1 MKTINSVSIR
11 AIEKNKNMLVH
22 RSLFFVFLVSQVI
35 FGQEKDLNL
44 PDLGDRV
51 SGVISLEQERVLGQ
65 GFLEQVYAQAPLIN
79 DPIIQ
84 EYTELLIYR
93 LSETSQVKD
102 RKYTIVL
109 IDEKSLNAF
118 AAPGGVIGVNG
129 GLFLNA
135 ENEAQLASVLSHE
148 LAHLSQRHF
157 ARNVL
162 RGRDTNLASSLVMV
176 SAIALA
182 IISNNPTA
190 FVAGPAALQQQQ
202 LRYSRM
208 FEREA
213 DRYGFNNLIAAGYDP
228 ASMGQMFENMAKV
241 RKLAGDNPPEFLL
254 THPITSSRVS
264 DAFNAADQIEFT
276 GGKKNT
282 VNFEF
287 IKGRL
292 KAKYNNLSP
301 QASARYFEKLY
312 LDFPN
317 NENKYAYI
325 RALQA
330 NGQTDIALDE
340 INEIINKYPK
350 NLILNITKSEI
361 LLSGKKFS
369 DAQKNI
375 DQILSI
381 SPGNYPA
388 SIIKSKILSAKKEFI
403 KAEEILRDLLIS
415 NNRDP
420 GLWIQLSEVQRAGKN
435 IVGYHISRGEYYML
449 IGDFDNALNQLR
461 FALNLS
467 GNSFQTAETI
477 MTKIKLANERLGKRR
492 GF

>member
-1 MKTINSVSIR
+1 
-11 AIEKNKNMLVH
+11 MLIH
-22 RSLFFVFLVSQVI
+22 RFFFLLLFVI
-35 FGQEKDLNL
+35 QLIFAQEKDLNL
-44 PDLGDRV
+44 PNLGDRV
-51 SGVISLEQERVLGQ
+51 SGVISLEQERLLGQ
-65 GFLEQVYAQAPLIN
+65 SFLEQVYAQAPLIN

-84 EYTELLIYR
+84 EYTELLIYK

-102 RKYTIVL
+102 RQFTIVL

-135 ENEAQLASVLSHE
+135 GNEAQLASVLGHE

-162 RGRDTNLASSLVMV
+162 RGKDTNLASSLVMM

-190 FVAGPAALQQQQ
+190 FIAGPAALQQQQ
-202 LRYSRM
+202 LRYSRI

-228 ASMGQMFENMAKV
+228 AGMGQMFENMAKV
-241 RKLAGDNPPEFLL
+241 RKLSGDNPPEFLL
-254 THPITSSRVS
+254 THPVTSSRVS
-264 DAFNAADQIEFT
+264 DAFNAADQIDFT

-282 VNFEF
+282 INFEF

-292 KAKYNNLSP
+292 KVKYNSLSP
-301 QASARYFEKLY
+301 QAAVRYFEKVQI
-312 LDFPN
+312 DTST
-317 NENKYAYI
+317 NENKYAFI
-325 RALQA
+325 KALQS
-330 NGQTDIALDE
+330 NGQTEKALE
-340 INEIINKYPK
+340 ILNEMLKKYPK

-361 LLSGKKFS
+361 LLSG
-369 DAQKNI
+369 QKIIEARDNI
-375 DQILSI
+375 DQVLNI

-388 SIIKSKILSAKKEFI
+388 SIVKAKILSSKKEFI
-403 KAEEILRDLLIS
+403 QAEEILRDLLIAK
-415 NNRDP
+415 NRDP
-420 GLWIQLSEVQRAGKN
+420 NLWMELSEVQRAGKN
-435 IVGYHISRGEYYML
+435 IVGYHLSRGEYYTL
-449 IGDFDNALNQLR
+449 IGDFDNALNQFQ
-461 FALNLS
+461 FALSLS
-467 GNSFQTAETI
+467 GNSFQTSETI
-477 MTKIKLANERLGKRR
+477 MTKIKLARERLGGGR

>member
-1 MKTINSVSIR
+1 
-11 AIEKNKNMLVH
+11 MLIH
-22 RSLFFVFLVSQVI
+22 RFFFLLLIITPPI
-35 FGQEKDLNL
+35 FTQEKDLNL
-44 PDLGDRV
+44 PNLGDRV
-51 SGVISLEQERVLGQ
+51 SGVISLEQERLLGQ
-65 GFLEQVYAQAPLIN
+65 SFLEQVYAQAPLIN

-84 EYTELLIYR
+84 EYTELLIYK

-102 RKYTIVL
+102 RQFTIVL

-135 ENEAQLASVLSHE
+135 GNEAQLASVLGHE

-190 FVAGPAALQQQQ
+190 FIAGPAALQQQQ
-202 LRYSRM
+202 LRYSRI

-228 ASMGQMFENMAKV
+228 AGMGQMFENMAKV
-241 RKLAGDNPPEFLL
+241 RKLSGDNPPEFLL
-254 THPITSSRVS
+254 THPVTSSRVS
-264 DAFNAADQIEFT
+264 DAFNAADQIDFT

-282 VNFEF
+282 INFEF
-287 IKGRL
+287 VKGRL
-292 KAKYNNLSP
+292 KVKYNSLSP
-301 QASARYFEKLY
+301 QAAVRYFEKAQT
-312 LDFPN
+312 DDPT
-317 NENKYAYI
+317 NENKYAFI
-325 RALQA
+325 KALQS
-330 NGQTDIALDE
+330 NGQTEKALE
-340 INEIINKYPK
+340 ILNEMLKKYPK

-361 LLSGKKFS
+361 LLSG
-369 DAQKNI
+369 QKIIEARDNI
-375 DQILSI
+375 EQVLNI

-388 SIIKSKILSAKKEFI
+388 SIVKAKILSSKQEFI
-403 KAEEILRDLLIS
+403 KAEEVLRDLLITK
-415 NNRDP
+415 NRDP
-420 GLWIQLSEVQRAGKN
+420 NLWMELSEVQRAGKN
-435 IVGYHISRGEYYML
+435 IVGYHLSRGEYYTL
-449 IGDFDNALNQLR
+449 IGDFDNALNQFQ
-461 FALNLS
+461 FALSLS
-467 GNSFQTAETI
+467 GNSFQTSETI
-477 MTKIKLANERLGKRR
+477 MTKIKLARERLGRGR

>member
-1 MKTINSVSIR
+1 
-11 AIEKNKNMLVH
+11 MLIH
-22 RSLFFVFLVSQVI
+22 RFFFLLLFVI
-35 FGQEKDLNL
+35 QLIFAQEKDLNL
-44 PDLGDRV
+44 PNLGDRV
-51 SGVISLEQERVLGQ
+51 SGVISLEQERLLGQ
-65 GFLEQVYAQAPLIN
+65 SFLEQVYAQAPLIN

-84 EYTELLIYR
+84 EYTELLIYK

-102 RKYTIVL
+102 RQFTIVL

-135 ENEAQLASVLSHE
+135 GNEAQLASVLGHE

-162 RGRDTNLASSLVMV
+162 RGKDTNLASSLVMV

-190 FVAGPAALQQQQ
+190 FIAGPAALQQQQ
-202 LRYSRM
+202 LRYSRI

-228 ASMGQMFENMAKV
+228 AGMGQMFENMAKV
-241 RKLAGDNPPEFLL
+241 RKLSGDNPPEFLL
-254 THPITSSRVS
+254 THPVTSSRVS
-264 DAFNAADQIEFT
+264 DAFNAADQIDFT

-282 VNFEF
+282 INFEF

-292 KAKYNNLSP
+292 KVKYNSLSP
-301 QASARYFEKLY
+301 QAAVRYFEKVY
-312 LDFPN
+312 IDTST
-317 NENKYAYI
+317 NENKYAFI
-325 RALQA
+325 KALQS
-330 NGQTDIALDE
+330 NGQTEKALE
-340 INEIINKYPK
+340 KLNEMLKKYPK

-361 LLSGKKFS
+361 LLSGQKIIE
-369 DAQKNI
+369 AQDNI
-375 DQILSI
+375 EQVLNI

-388 SIIKSKILSAKKEFI
+388 SIVKAKILSSKKEFI
-403 KAEEILRDLLIS
+403 QAEEILRDLLITK
-415 NNRDP
+415 NRDP
-420 GLWIQLSEVQRAGKN
+420 NLWMELSEVQRAGKN
-435 IVGYHISRGEYYML
+435 IVGYHLSRGEYYTL
-449 IGDFDNALNQLR
+449 IGDFDNALNQFQ
-461 FALNLS
+461 FALSLS
-467 GNSFQTAETI
+467 GNSFQTSETI
-477 MTKIKLANERLGKRR
+477 MTKIKLARERLGRGR

>member
-1 MKTINSVSIR
+1 
-11 AIEKNKNMLVH
+11 MLIV
-22 RSLFFVFLVSQVI
+22 RTLILLLLVSPTI
-35 FGQEKDLNL
+35 FSQEKDLNL
-44 PDLGDRV
+44 PNLGDRV
-51 SGVISLEQERVLGQ
+51 SGVVSLEQERMIGQ

-79 DPIIQ
+79 DSIIQ

-102 RKYTIVL
+102 RDFTIVL

-135 ENEAQLASVLSHE
+135 DNEAQLASVLGHE

-182 IISNNPTA
+182 IISNNPSA
-190 FVAGPAALQQQQ
+190 FIAGPAALAQQQ
-202 LRYSRM
+202 LRYSRI

-228 ASMGQMFENMAKV
+228 AGMGEMFENMAKI

-254 THPITSSRVS
+254 THPITSTRVS
-264 DAFNAADQIEFT
+264 DAFNAADQIEFS

-282 VNFEF
+282 INFEF
-287 IKGRL
+287 VKGRL
-292 KAKYNNLSP
+292 KERYADYSP
-301 QASARYFEKLY
+301 QTKVRFFENLY
-312 LDFPN
+312 ADNPT
-317 NENKYAYI
+317 NENKYSFI
-325 RALQA
+325 SALQS
-330 NGQTDIALDE
+330 NGQTEEALKL
-340 INEIINKYPK
+340 INEILNKFPK

-361 LLSGKKFS
+361 LLSGQRLD
-369 DAQKNI
+369 DAKQTI
-375 DQILSI
+375 DEVLKI
-381 SPGNYPA
+381 SPDNYPA
-388 SIIKSKILSAKKEFI
+388 SILKSKILSAKKETI

-415 NNRDP
+415 KNRNP
-420 GLWIQLSEVQRAGKN
+420 SLWMQLSEVQRAGKN
-435 IVGYHISRGEYYML
+435 IVGYHLSRGEYFTL
-449 IGDFDNALNQLR
+449 IGDFDNALNQFQ
-461 FALNLS
+461 FALGLS
-467 GNSFQTAETI
+467 GNSFQTSETI
-477 MTKIKLANERLGKRR
+477 MTKIKFVQSRLAKRR
-492 GF
+492 GI

>member
-1 MKTINSVSIR
+1 
-11 AIEKNKNMLVH
+11 MLIQ
-22 RSLFFVFLVSQVI
+22 RSFFLFLFISLLVFS
-35 FGQEKDLNL
+35 QEKDLNL
-44 PDLGDRV
+44 PNLGDRV
-51 SGVISLEQERVLGQ
+51 SGVISLEQERILGQ

-84 EYTELLIYR
+84 EYTELLIYK

-102 RKYTIVL
+102 RQFTIVL

-135 ENEAQLASVLSHE
+135 GNEAQLASVLGHE

-190 FVAGPAALQQQQ
+190 FITGPAALQQQQ
-202 LRYSRM
+202 LRYSRI

-228 ASMGQMFENMAKV
+228 AGMGQMFENMAKV

-282 VNFEF
+282 INFEF

-292 KAKYNNLSP
+292 KARYNSLSP
-301 QASARYFEKLY
+301 QAAVRYFKKLY
-312 LDFPN
+312 EDTPS

-325 RALQA
+325 SALQS
-330 NGQTDIALDE
+330 NGQTDQALNVM
-340 INEIINKYPK
+340 NEILKKFPK
-350 NLILNITKSEI
+350 NLILNTTKSEI
-361 LLSGKKFS
+361 LLSGQRLS
-369 DAQKNI
+369 NAQKNI
-375 DQILSI
+375 EQVLNI

-388 SIIKSKILSAKKEFI
+388 SIMKAKILSSKKEFI

-415 NNRDP
+415 KNRDP
-420 GLWIQLSEVQRAGKN
+420 GLWMQLSEVQRAGKN
-435 IVGYHISRGEYYML
+435 IVGYHLSRGEYYTL
-449 IGDFDNALNQLR
+449 IGDFDNALNQFQ
-461 FALNLS
+461 FALSLS
-467 GNSFQTAETI
+467 GNSFQTSETI
-477 MTKIKLANERLGKRR
+477 MTKIKFAKERLGRRR

>member
-1 MKTINSVSIR
+1 
-11 AIEKNKNMLVH
+11 MLIQ
-22 RSLFFVFLVSQVI
+22 RSFFLFLFISLLVFS
-35 FGQEKDLNL
+35 QEKDLNL
-44 PDLGDRV
+44 PSLGDRV
-51 SGVISLEQERVLGQ
+51 SGVISLEQERMLGQ
-65 GFLEQVYAQAPLIN
+65 GFLEQVYAQAPLID

-84 EYTELLIYR
+84 EYTELLIYK

-102 RKYTIVL
+102 RQFTIVL

-135 ENEAQLASVLSHE
+135 GNEAQLASVLGHE

-190 FVAGPAALQQQQ
+190 FITGPAALQQQQ
-202 LRYSRM
+202 LRYSRI

-228 ASMGQMFENMAKV
+228 AGMGQMFENMAKV

-282 VNFEF
+282 INFEF

-292 KAKYNNLSP
+292 KARYNSLSP
-301 QASARYFEKLY
+301 QAAVRYFKKLY
-312 LDFPN
+312 EDTPS

-325 RALQA
+325 SALQS
-330 NGQTDIALDE
+330 NGQTDQALNAM
-340 INEIINKYPK
+340 NEILKKFPK
-350 NLILNITKSEI
+350 NLILNTTKSEI
-361 LLSGKKFS
+361 LLSGQRLS
-369 DAQKNI
+369 NAQKNI
-375 DQILSI
+375 EQVLNI

-388 SIIKSKILSAKKEFI
+388 SIMKAKILSSKKEFI

-415 NNRDP
+415 KNRDP
-420 GLWIQLSEVQRAGKN
+420 GLWMQLSEVQRAGKN
-435 IVGYHISRGEYYML
+435 IVGYHLSRGEYYTL
-449 IGDFDNALNQLR
+449 IGDFDNALNQFQ
-461 FALNLS
+461 FALSLS
-467 GNSFQTAETI
+467 GNSFQTSETI
-477 MTKIKLANERLGKRR
+477 MTKIKFAKERLGRRR

>member
-1 MKTINSVSIR
+1 
-11 AIEKNKNMLVH
+11 MLIH
-22 RSLFFVFLVSQVI
+22 RFFFLLLFIIQLI
-35 FGQEKDLNL
+35 FAQEKDLNL
-44 PDLGDRV
+44 PNLGDRV
-51 SGVISLEQERVLGQ
+51 SGVISLEQERLLGQ
-65 GFLEQVYAQAPLIN
+65 SFLEQVYAQAPLIN

-84 EYTELLIYR
+84 EYTELLIYK

-102 RKYTIVL
+102 RQFTIVL

-135 ENEAQLASVLSHE
+135 GNEAQLASVLGHE

-162 RGRDTNLASSLVMV
+162 RGKDTNLASSLVMV

-190 FVAGPAALQQQQ
+190 FIAGPAALQQQQ
-202 LRYSRM
+202 LRYSRI

-228 ASMGQMFENMAKV
+228 AGMGQMFENMAKV
-241 RKLAGDNPPEFLL
+241 RKLSGDNPPEFLL
-254 THPITSSRVS
+254 THPVTSSRVS
-264 DAFNAADQIEFT
+264 DAFNAADQIDFT

-282 VNFEF
+282 INFEF

-292 KAKYNNLSP
+292 KEKYNSLSP
-301 QASARYFEKLY
+301 QAAVRYFAKAQI
-312 LDFPN
+312 DDPT
-317 NENKYAYI
+317 NENKYAFI
-325 RALQA
+325 KALQS
-330 NGQTDIALDE
+330 NGQTEKALE
-340 INEIINKYPK
+340 ILNEMLKKYPK

-361 LLSGKKFS
+361 LLSG
-369 DAQKNI
+369 QKIIEAWDNI
-375 DQILSI
+375 EQVLNI

-388 SIIKSKILSAKKEFI
+388 SIVKAKILSSKKEFI
-403 KAEEILRDLLIS
+403 KAEEVLRDLLITK
-415 NNRDP
+415 NRDP
-420 GLWIQLSEVQRAGKN
+420 NLWMELSEVQRAGKN
-435 IVGYHISRGEYYML
+435 IVGYHLSRGEYYTL
-449 IGDFDNALNQLR
+449 IGDFDNALNQFQ
-461 FALNLS
+461 FALSLS
-467 GNSFQTAETI
+467 GNSFQTSETI
-477 MTKIKLANERLGKRR
+477 MTKIKLARERLGRGR

>member
-1 MKTINSVSIR
+1 
-11 AIEKNKNMLVH
+11 MLIQ
-22 RSLFFVFLVSQVI
+22 RSFFLFLFISLLVFS
-35 FGQEKDLNL
+35 QEKDLNL
-44 PDLGDRV
+44 PNLGDRV
-51 SGVISLEQERVLGQ
+51 SGVISLEQERILGQ

-84 EYTELLIYR
+84 EYTELLIYK

-102 RKYTIVL
+102 RQFTIVL

-135 ENEAQLASVLSHE
+135 GNEAQLASVLGHE

-190 FVAGPAALQQQQ
+190 FITGPAALQQQQ
-202 LRYSRM
+202 LRYSRI

-228 ASMGQMFENMAKV
+228 AGMGQMFENMAKV

-282 VNFEF
+282 INFEF

-292 KAKYNNLSP
+292 KARYNSLSP
-301 QASARYFEKLY
+301 QAAVRYFKKLY
-312 LDFPN
+312 EDTPS

-325 RALQA
+325 SALQS
-330 NGQTDIALDE
+330 NGQTDQALNVM
-340 INEIINKYPK
+340 NEILKKFPK
-350 NLILNITKSEI
+350 NLILNTTKSEI
-361 LLSGKKFS
+361 LLSGQRLS
-369 DAQKNI
+369 NAQKNI
-375 DQILSI
+375 EQVLNI

-388 SIIKSKILSAKKEFI
+388 SIMKAKILSSKKEFI

-415 NNRDP
+415 KNRDP
-420 GLWIQLSEVQRAGKN
+420 GLWMQLSEVQRAGKN
-435 IVGYHISRGEYYML
+435 IVGYHLSRGEYYTL
-449 IGDFDNALNQLR
+449 IGDFDNALNQFQ
-461 FALNLS
+461 FALSLS
-467 GNSFQTAETI
+467 GNSFQTSETI
-477 MTKIKLANERLGKRR
+477 MTKIKFAKERLGRRR
-492 GF
+492 GL

>member
-1 MKTINSVSIR
+1 
-11 AIEKNKNMLVH
+11 MLIQ
-22 RSLFFVFLVSQVI
+22 RSFFLFLFISLLVFS
-35 FGQEKDLNL
+35 QEKDLNL
-44 PDLGDRV
+44 PNLGDRV
-51 SGVISLEQERVLGQ
+51 SGVISLEQERMLGQ

-84 EYTELLIYR
+84 EYTELLIYK
-93 LSETSQVKD
+93 LSETSQVMD
-102 RKYTIVL
+102 RQFTIVL

-135 ENEAQLASVLSHE
+135 GNEAQLASVLGHE

-190 FVAGPAALQQQQ
+190 FITGPAALQQQQ
-202 LRYSRM
+202 LRYSRI

-228 ASMGQMFENMAKV
+228 AGMGQMFENMAKV

-282 VNFEF
+282 INFEF

-292 KAKYNNLSP
+292 KARYNSLSP
-301 QASARYFEKLY
+301 QAAVRYFKKLY
-312 LDFPN
+312 EDTPS

-325 RALQA
+325 SALQS
-330 NGQTDIALDE
+330 NGQTDQALNVM
-340 INEIINKYPK
+340 NEILKKFPK
-350 NLILNITKSEI
+350 NLILNTTKSEI
-361 LLSGKKFS
+361 LLSGQRLS
-369 DAQKNI
+369 SAQKNI
-375 DQILSI
+375 EQVLNI

-388 SIIKSKILSAKKEFI
+388 SIMKAKILSSKKEFI

-415 NNRDP
+415 KNRDP
-420 GLWIQLSEVQRAGKN
+420 GLWMQLSEVQRAGKN
-435 IVGYHISRGEYYML
+435 IVGYHLSRGEYYTL
-449 IGDFDNALNQLR
+449 IGDFDNALNQFQ
-461 FALNLS
+461 FALSLS
-467 GNSFQTAETI
+467 GNSFQTSETI
-477 MTKIKLANERLGKRR
+477 MTKIKFAKERLGRRR

>member
-1 MKTINSVSIR
+1 LLI
-11 AIEKNKNMLVH
+11 
-22 RSLFFVFLVSQVI
+22 SQFI
-35 FGQEKDLNL
+35 FSQEKDLNL
-44 PDLGDRV
+44 PNLGDRV
-51 SGVISLEQERVLGQ
+51 SGVISLEQERILGQ
-65 GFLEQVYAQAPLIN
+65 GFLEQVYAQAPLID

-84 EYTELLIYR
+84 EYTELLIYK

-102 RKYTIVL
+102 RQFTIVL

-135 ENEAQLASVLSHE
+135 GNEAQLASVLGHE

-182 IISNNPTA
+182 IIANNPTA
-190 FVAGPAALQQQQ
+190 FITGPAALQQQQ
-202 LRYSRM
+202 LRYSRI

-228 ASMGQMFENMAKV
+228 AGMGQMFENMAKV

-282 VNFEF
+282 INFEF

-292 KAKYNNLSP
+292 KARYNSLSP
-301 QASARYFEKLY
+301 QAAVRYFEKLY
-312 LDFPN
+312 KDIPT

-325 RALQA
+325 TALQS
-330 NGQTDIALDE
+330 NGQTDKALE
-340 INEIINKYPK
+340 VMNEVLVKFSK

-361 LLSGKKFS
+361 LLSGQRLS
-369 DAQKNI
+369 EAQKNI
-375 DQILSI
+375 EQVLNI

-388 SIIKSKILSAKKEFI
+388 SIIKAKILTSKKEFI

-415 NNRDP
+415 KNRNP
-420 GLWIQLSEVQRAGKN
+420 SLWKQLSEVQRAGKN
-435 IVGYHISRGEYYML
+435 IVGYHLSRGEYYTL
-449 IGDFDNALNQLR
+449 IGDFDNALNQFQ
-461 FALNLS
+461 FALSLS
-467 GNSFQTAETI
+467 GNSFQTSETI
-477 MTKIKLANERLGKRR
+477 MTKIKFAKERLGKRR
-492 GF
+492 NF

>member
-1 MKTINSVSIR
+1 
-11 AIEKNKNMLVH
+11 MLIH
-22 RSLFFVFLVSQVI
+22 RFFFLLLFVI
-35 FGQEKDLNL
+35 QLIFAQEKDLNL
-44 PDLGDRV
+44 PNLGDRV
-51 SGVISLEQERVLGQ
+51 SGVISLEQERLLGQ
-65 GFLEQVYAQAPLIN
+65 SFLEQVYAQAPLIN

-84 EYTELLIYR
+84 EYTELLIYK

-102 RKYTIVL
+102 RQFTIVL

-135 ENEAQLASVLSHE
+135 GNEAQLASVLGHE

-162 RGRDTNLASSLVMV
+162 RGKDTNLASSLVMV

-190 FVAGPAALQQQQ
+190 FIAGPAALQQQQ
-202 LRYSRM
+202 LRYSRI

-228 ASMGQMFENMAKV
+228 AGMGQMFENMAKV
-241 RKLAGDNPPEFLL
+241 RKLSGDNPPEFLL
-254 THPITSSRVS
+254 THPVTSSRVS
-264 DAFNAADQIEFT
+264 DAFNAADQIDFT

-282 VNFEF
+282 INFEF

-292 KAKYNNLSP
+292 KVKYNSLSP
-301 QASARYFEKLY
+301 QAAVRYFEKVY
-312 LDFPN
+312 IDTST
-317 NENKYAYI
+317 NENKYAFI
-325 RALQA
+325 KALQS
-330 NGQTDIALDE
+330 NGQTEKALE
-340 INEIINKYPK
+340 KLNEMLKKYPK

-361 LLSGKKFS
+361 LLSG
-369 DAQKNI
+369 QKIIEARDNI
-375 DQILSI
+375 EQVLNI

-388 SIIKSKILSAKKEFI
+388 SIVKAKILSSKKEFI
-403 KAEEILRDLLIS
+403 QAEEILRDLLITK
-415 NNRDP
+415 NRDP
-420 GLWIQLSEVQRAGKN
+420 NLWMELSEVQRAGKN
-435 IVGYHISRGEYYML
+435 IVGYHLSRGEYYTL
-449 IGDFDNALNQLR
+449 IGDFDNALNQFQ
-461 FALNLS
+461 FALSLS
-467 GNSFQTAETI
+467 GNSFQTSETI
-477 MTKIKLANERLGKRR
+477 MTKIKLARERLGRGR

>member
-1 MKTINSVSIR
+1 MLLIRSI
-11 AIEKNKNMLVH
+11 
-22 RSLFFVFLVSQVI
+22 FLLIFISQYLYS
-35 FGQEKDLNL
+35 QEKDLNL
-44 PDLGDRV
+44 PNLGDRI
-51 SGVISLEQERVLGQ
+51 SGVVSLEQERMIGQ

-102 RKYTIVL
+102 RDFTIVL

-135 ENEAQLASVLSHE
+135 DNEAQLASVLSHE

-182 IISNNPTA
+182 IISNNPSA
-190 FVAGPAALQQQQ
+190 FIAGPAALAQQQ
-202 LRYSRM
+202 LRYSRI

-228 ASMGQMFENMAKV
+228 AGMGEMFENMAKI

-264 DAFNAADQIEFT
+264 DAFNAADQIEFS

-282 VNFEF
+282 INFEF
-287 IKGRL
+287 VKGRL
-292 KAKYNNLSP
+292 KERYEDSSP
-301 QASARYFEKLY
+301 QTKVRFFENLHA
-312 LDFPN
+312 DNPT
-317 NENKYAYI
+317 NENKYSLI
-325 RALQA
+325 CALQS
-330 NGQTDIALDE
+330 NGQTDDALKL
-340 INEIINKYPK
+340 INEILDKFPK

-361 LLSGKKFS
+361 LLSGERLD
-369 DAQKNI
+369 DAKQTI
-375 DQILSI
+375 DEVLKI
-381 SPGNYPA
+381 SPDNYPA
-388 SIIKSKILSAKKEFI
+388 SILKSKILSAKKETI

-415 NNRDP
+415 KNRNP
-420 GLWIQLSEVQRAGKN
+420 SLWMQLSEVQRAGKN
-435 IVGYHISRGEYYML
+435 IVGYHLSRGEYFTL
-449 IGDFDNALNQLR
+449 IGDFDNALNQFQ
-461 FALNLS
+461 FALSLS
-467 GNSFQTAETI
+467 GNSFQTSETI
-477 MTKIKLANERLGKRR
+477 MTKIKFAQSRLAKKR
-492 GF
+492 GI

>member
-1 MKTINSVSIR
+1 
-11 AIEKNKNMLVH
+11 MLIV
-22 RSLFFVFLVSQVI
+22 RTLILLLLVSPTI
-35 FGQEKDLNL
+35 FSQEKDLNL
-44 PDLGDRV
+44 PNLGDRV
-51 SGVISLEQERVLGQ
+51 SGVVSLEQERMIGQ

-93 LSETSQVKD
+93 LSETSQVRD
-102 RKYTIVL
+102 RDFTIVL

-135 ENEAQLASVLSHE
+135 DNEAQLASVLGHE

-182 IISNNPTA
+182 IISNNPSA
-190 FVAGPAALQQQQ
+190 FIAGPAALAQQQ
-202 LRYSRM
+202 LRYSRI

-228 ASMGQMFENMAKV
+228 AGMGEMFENMAKI

-264 DAFNAADQIEFT
+264 DAFNAADQIEFS

-282 VNFEF
+282 INFEF
-287 IKGRL
+287 VKGRL
-292 KAKYNNLSP
+292 KERYADYSP
-301 QASARYFEKLY
+301 QTKVRFFENLY
-312 LDFPN
+312 ADNPT
-317 NENKYAYI
+317 NENKYSFI
-325 RALQA
+325 SALQS
-330 NGQTDIALDE
+330 NGQTEEALKLISE
-340 INEIINKYPK
+340 ILNKFPK

-361 LLSGKKFS
+361 LLSGQRLD
-369 DAQKNI
+369 DAKQTI
-375 DQILSI
+375 DEVLKI
-381 SPGNYPA
+381 SPDNYPA
-388 SIIKSKILSAKKEFI
+388 SILKSKILSAKKETI

-415 NNRDP
+415 KNRNP
-420 GLWIQLSEVQRAGKN
+420 SLWMQLSEVQRAGKN
-435 IVGYHISRGEYYML
+435 IVGYHLSRGEYFTL
-449 IGDFDNALNQLR
+449 IGDFDNALNQFQ
-461 FALNLS
+461 FALSLS
-467 GNSFQTAETI
+467 GNSFQTSETI
-477 MTKIKLANERLGKRR
+477 MTKIKFVQSRLAKRR
-492 GF
+492 GI

>member
-1 MKTINSVSIR
+1 
-11 AIEKNKNMLVH
+11 MLIL
-22 RSLFFVFLVSQVI
+22 RSLFLILSFSQFI
-35 FGQEKDLNL
+35 FAQEKDLNL
-44 PDLGDRV
+44 PNLGDRV
-51 SGVISLEQERVLGQ
+51 SGIVSLEQERIIGQ
-65 GFLEQVYAQAPLIN
+65 GFLEQVYAQAPLLN
-79 DPIIQ
+79 DPIIE
-84 EYTELLIYR
+84 EYTELLLYR

-102 RKYTIVL
+102 REYTIVL

-135 ENEAQLASVLSHE
+135 GNEAQLASVLSHE

-190 FVAGPAALQQQQ
+190 FIAGPAALQQQQ
-202 LRYSRM
+202 LRYSRI

-228 ASMGQMFENMAKV
+228 AGMGQMFENMAKV

-282 VNFEF
+282 INFEF
-287 IKGRL
+287 VKGRL
-292 KAKYNNLSP
+292 KARYNMSSP
-301 QASARYFEKLY
+301 QAAARYFEKMY
-312 LDFPN
+312 EDMPT

-325 RALQA
+325 TALQG
-330 NGQTDIALDE
+330 NRQIDKALDE
-340 INEIINKYPK
+340 INEVLKKFPK

-361 LLSGKKFS
+361 LLSGQRLHE
-369 DAQKNI
+369 AQKNI
-375 DQILSI
+375 DQVLHIA
-381 SPGNYPA
+381 PGNYPA
-388 SIIKSKILSAKKEFI
+388 SIIKSKILSSKKEFI

-415 NNRDP
+415 RNRDP

-435 IVGYHISRGEYYML
+435 IVGYHLSRGEYYTL
-449 IGDFDNALNQLR
+449 IGDFDNALNQFQ
-461 FALNLS
+461 FALGLS
-467 GNSFQTAETI
+467 GNSFQTSETI
-477 MTKIKLANERLGKRR
+477 MTKIKFAQERLAKRR

>member
-1 MKTINSVSIR
+1 MIIRSIF
-11 AIEKNKNMLVH
+11 L
-22 RSLFFVFLVSQVI
+22 LFLISQDLYS
-35 FGQEKDLNL
+35 QEKDLNL
-44 PDLGDRV
+44 PNLGDRV
-51 SGVISLEQERVLGQ
+51 SGVISLEQERMIGQ

-102 RKYTIVL
+102 RDFTIIL

-135 ENEAQLASVLSHE
+135 DNEAQLASVLGHE

-182 IISNNPTA
+182 IISNNPSA
-190 FVAGPAALQQQQ
+190 FIAGPAALAQQQ
-202 LRYSRM
+202 LRYSRI

-213 DRYGFNNLIAAGYDP
+213 DRYGFNNLISAGYDP
-228 ASMGQMFENMAKV
+228 AGMGEMFENMAKI

-254 THPITSSRVS
+254 THPVTSTRVS
-264 DAFNAADQIEFT
+264 DAFNAADQIEFS

-282 VNFEF
+282 IDFEF

-292 KAKYNNLSP
+292 KERYEDSSP
-301 QASARYFEKLY
+301 QTKVRFFKKLY
-312 LDFPN
+312 ADKPT
-317 NENKYAYI
+317 NENKYSFVS
-325 RALQA
+325 ALQS
-330 NGQTDIALDE
+330 NGQTDEALKL
-340 INEIINKYPK
+340 INEILDKFPK

-361 LLSGKKFS
+361 LLSGQRLD
-369 DAQKNI
+369 DAKQII
-375 DQILSI
+375 DEVLKI
-381 SPGNYPA
+381 SPDNYPA
-388 SIIKSKILSAKKEFI
+388 SILKSRILSAKKETI

-415 NNRDP
+415 KNRNP
-420 GLWIQLSEVQRAGKN
+420 SLWMQLSEVQRAGKN
-435 IVGYHISRGEYYML
+435 IVGYHLSRGEYFTL
-449 IGDFDNALNQLR
+449 IGDFDSALNQFQ
-461 FALNLS
+461 FALSLS
-467 GNSFQTAETI
+467 GNSFQTSETI
-477 MTKIKLANERLGKRR
+477 MTKIKFVQSRLAKKR
-492 GF
+492 GI

>member
-1 MKTINSVSIR
+1 
-11 AIEKNKNMLVH
+11 MLIH
-22 RSLFFVFLVSQVI
+22 RFFFLLLFIAQLI
-35 FGQEKDLNL
+35 FAQEKDLNL
-44 PDLGDRV
+44 PNLGDRV
-51 SGVISLEQERVLGQ
+51 SGVISLEQERLLGQ
-65 GFLEQVYAQAPLIN
+65 SFLEQVYAQAPLIN

-84 EYTELLIYR
+84 EYTELLIYK

-102 RKYTIVL
+102 RQFTIVL

-135 ENEAQLASVLSHE
+135 GNEAQLASVLGHE

-190 FVAGPAALQQQQ
+190 FIAGPAALQQQQ
-202 LRYSRM
+202 LRYSRI

-228 ASMGQMFENMAKV
+228 AGMGQMFENMAKV
-241 RKLAGDNPPEFLL
+241 RKLSGDNPPEFLL
-254 THPITSSRVS
+254 THPVTSSRVS
-264 DAFNAADQIEFT
+264 DAFNAADQIDFT

-282 VNFEF
+282 INFEF
-287 IKGRL
+287 VKGRL
-292 KAKYNNLSP
+292 KVKYNSLSP
-301 QASARYFEKLY
+301 QTAVRYFEKAQI
-312 LDFPN
+312 DDPT
-317 NENKYAYI
+317 NENKYAFI
-325 RALQA
+325 KALQS
-330 NGQTDIALDE
+330 NGQTEKALE
-340 INEIINKYPK
+340 ILNEILKKYPK

-361 LLSGKKFS
+361 LLSGKKIIEAR
-369 DAQKNI
+369 DNI
-375 DQILSI
+375 EQVLNI

-388 SIIKSKILSAKKEFI
+388 SIVKAKILSSKKEFI
-403 KAEEILRDLLIS
+403 KAEEVLRDLLITK
-415 NNRDP
+415 NRDP
-420 GLWIQLSEVQRAGKN
+420 NLWMELSEVQRVGKN
-435 IVGYHISRGEYYML
+435 IVGYHLSRGEYYTL
-449 IGDFDNALNQLR
+449 IGDFDNALNQFQ
-461 FALNLS
+461 FALSLS
-467 GNSFQTAETI
+467 GNSFQTSETI
-477 MTKIKLANERLGKRR
+477 MTKIKLARERLGRGR

>member
-1 MKTINSVSIR
+1 
-11 AIEKNKNMLVH
+11 MLIL
-22 RSLFFVFLVSQVI
+22 RSLFLILSFSQFI
-35 FGQEKDLNL
+35 FAQEKDLNL
-44 PDLGDRV
+44 PNLGDRV
-51 SGVISLEQERVLGQ
+51 SGIVSLEQERIIGQ
-65 GFLEQVYAQAPLIN
+65 GFLEQVYAQAPLLN
-79 DPIIQ
+79 DPIIE
-84 EYTELLIYR
+84 EYTELLLYR

-102 RKYTIVL
+102 REYTIVL

-135 ENEAQLASVLSHE
+135 GNEAQLASVLSHE

-190 FVAGPAALQQQQ
+190 FIAGPAALQQQQ
-202 LRYSRM
+202 LRYSRI

-228 ASMGQMFENMAKV
+228 AGMGQMFENMAKV

-282 VNFEF
+282 INFEF
-287 IKGRL
+287 VKGRL
-292 KAKYNNLSP
+292 KARYNMSSP
-301 QASARYFEKLY
+301 QAAARYFEKMYEDL
-312 LDFPN
+312 PT

-325 RALQA
+325 TALQG
-330 NGQTDIALDE
+330 NRQIDKALDE
-340 INEIINKYPK
+340 INEVLKKFPK

-361 LLSGKKFS
+361 LLSGQRLHE
-369 DAQKNI
+369 AQKNI
-375 DQILSI
+375 DQVLHIA
-381 SPGNYPA
+381 PGNYPA
-388 SIIKSKILSAKKEFI
+388 SIVKSKILSSKKEFI

-415 NNRDP
+415 RNRDP

-435 IVGYHISRGEYYML
+435 IVGYHLSRGEYYTL
-449 IGDFDNALNQLR
+449 IGDFDNALNQFQ
-461 FALNLS
+461 FALGLS
-467 GNSFQTAETI
+467 GNSFQTSETI
-477 MTKIKLANERLGKRR
+477 MTKIKFAQERLAKRR

>member
-1 MKTINSVSIR
+1 
-11 AIEKNKNMLVH
+11 MLIQ
-22 RSLFFVFLVSQVI
+22 RSFFLFLFISLLVFS
-35 FGQEKDLNL
+35 QEKDLNL
-44 PDLGDRV
+44 PNLGDRV
-51 SGVISLEQERVLGQ
+51 SGVISLEQERILGQ

-84 EYTELLIYR
+84 EYTELLIYK

-102 RKYTIVL
+102 RQFTIVL

-135 ENEAQLASVLSHE
+135 GNEAQLASVLGHE

-190 FVAGPAALQQQQ
+190 FITGPAALQQQQ
-202 LRYSRM
+202 LRYSRI

-228 ASMGQMFENMAKV
+228 AGMGQMFENMAKV

-282 VNFEF
+282 INFEF

-292 KAKYNNLSP
+292 KARYNSLSP
-301 QASARYFEKLY
+301 QAAVRYFKKLY
-312 LDFPN
+312 EDIPS

-325 RALQA
+325 RALQS
-330 NGQTDIALDE
+330 NGQTDQALNVM
-340 INEIINKYPK
+340 NEILKKFPK
-350 NLILNITKSEI
+350 NLILNTTKSEI
-361 LLSGKKFS
+361 LLSGQRLS
-369 DAQKNI
+369 SAQKNI
-375 DQILSI
+375 EQVLNI

-388 SIIKSKILSAKKEFI
+388 SIMKAKILSSKKEFI

-415 NNRDP
+415 KNRDP
-420 GLWIQLSEVQRAGKN
+420 GLWMQLSEVQRAGKN
-435 IVGYHISRGEYYML
+435 IVGYHLSRGEYYTL
-449 IGDFDNALNQLR
+449 IGDFDNALNQFQ
-461 FALNLS
+461 FALSLS
-467 GNSFQTAETI
+467 GNSFQTSETI
-477 MTKIKLANERLGKRR
+477 MTKIKFAKERLGRRR

>member
-1 MKTINSVSIR
+1 MLIIRSIF
-11 AIEKNKNMLVH
+11 L
-22 RSLFFVFLVSQVI
+22 LFLISQDLYS
-35 FGQEKDLNL
+35 QEKDLNL
-44 PDLGDRV
+44 PNLGDRV
-51 SGVISLEQERVLGQ
+51 SGVVSLEQERMIGQ

-102 RKYTIVL
+102 RDFTIVL

-135 ENEAQLASVLSHE
+135 DNEAQLASVLGHE

-182 IISNNPTA
+182 IISNNPSA
-190 FVAGPAALQQQQ
+190 FIAGPAALAQQQ
-202 LRYSRM
+202 LRYSRI

-228 ASMGQMFENMAKV
+228 AGMGEMFENMAKI

-264 DAFNAADQIEFT
+264 DAFNAADQIEFS

-282 VNFEF
+282 INFEF
-287 IKGRL
+287 VKGRL
-292 KAKYNNLSP
+292 KERYEDSSP
-301 QASARYFEKLY
+301 QTKVRFFENLY
-312 LDFPN
+312 TDNPT
-317 NENKYAYI
+317 NENKYSFI
-325 RALQA
+325 CALQS
-330 NGQTDIALDE
+330 NGQTDDALKL
-340 INEIINKYPK
+340 INEILDKFPK

-361 LLSGKKFS
+361 LLSGQRLD
-369 DAQKNI
+369 DAKQTI
-375 DQILSI
+375 DEVLKI
-381 SPGNYPA
+381 SPDNYPA
-388 SIIKSKILSAKKEFI
+388 SILKSRILSAKKETI

-415 NNRDP
+415 KNRNP
-420 GLWIQLSEVQRAGKN
+420 SLWMQLSEVQRAGKN
-435 IVGYHISRGEYYML
+435 IVGYHLSRGEYFTL
-449 IGDFDNALNQLR
+449 IGDFDNALNQFQ
-461 FALNLS
+461 FALSLS
-467 GNSFQTAETI
+467 GNSFQTSETI
-477 MTKIKLANERLGKRR
+477 MTKIKFVQSRLAKRR
-492 GF
+492 GI

>member
-1 MKTINSVSIR
+1 
-11 AIEKNKNMLVH
+11 MLIQ
-22 RSLFFVFLVSQVI
+22 RSFFLFLFISLLVFS
-35 FGQEKDLNL
+35 QEKDLNL
-44 PDLGDRV
+44 PNLGDRV
-51 SGVISLEQERVLGQ
+51 SGVISLEQERMLGQ
-65 GFLEQVYAQAPLIN
+65 GFLEQVYAQAPLID

-84 EYTELLIYR
+84 EYTELLIYK

-102 RKYTIVL
+102 RQFTIVL

-135 ENEAQLASVLSHE
+135 GNEAQLASVLGHE

-190 FVAGPAALQQQQ
+190 FITGPAALQQQQ
-202 LRYSRM
+202 LRYNRI

-228 ASMGQMFENMAKV
+228 AGMGQMFENMAKV

-282 VNFEF
+282 INFEF

-292 KAKYNNLSP
+292 KARYNSLSP
-301 QASARYFEKLY
+301 QAAVRYFEKLY
-312 LDFPN
+312 KDIPT

-325 RALQA
+325 MALQS
-330 NGQTDIALDE
+330 NGQTDQALNVMND
-340 INEIINKYPK
+340 ILKKFPK
-350 NLILNITKSEI
+350 NLILNTTKSEI
-361 LLSGKKFS
+361 LLSGNRLS
-369 DAQKNI
+369 LAQKNI
-375 DQILSI
+375 EQVLNI
-381 SPGNYPA
+381 SPRNYPA
-388 SIIKSKILSAKKEFI
+388 SIIKAKILSSKKEFI
-403 KAEEILRDLLIS
+403 KAEEILRDLLIGK
-415 NNRDP
+415 NRDP
-420 GLWIQLSEVQRAGKN
+420 GLWMQLSEVQRAGKN
-435 IVGYHISRGEYYML
+435 IVGYHLSRGEYYLL
-449 IGDFDNALNQLR
+449 IGDFDNALNQFQ
-461 FALNLS
+461 FALSLS
-467 GNSFQTAETI
+467 GNSFQTSETI
-477 MTKIKLANERLGKRR
+477 MTKIKFAKERLSRR
-492 GF
+492 RSS

>member
-1 MKTINSVSIR
+1 
-11 AIEKNKNMLVH
+11 MLIH
-22 RSLFFVFLVSQVI
+22 RFFFLLLFITPPI
-35 FGQEKDLNL
+35 FTQEKDLNL
-44 PDLGDRV
+44 PNLGDRV
-51 SGVISLEQERVLGQ
+51 SGVISLEQERLLGQ
-65 GFLEQVYAQAPLIN
+65 SFLEQVYAQAPLIN

-84 EYTELLIYR
+84 EYTELLIYK

-102 RKYTIVL
+102 RQFTIVL

-135 ENEAQLASVLSHE
+135 GNEAQLASVLGHE

-190 FVAGPAALQQQQ
+190 FIAGPAALQQQQ
-202 LRYSRM
+202 LRYSRI

-228 ASMGQMFENMAKV
+228 AGMGQMFENMAKV
-241 RKLAGDNPPEFLL
+241 RKLSGDNPPEFLL
-254 THPITSSRVS
+254 THPVTSSRVS
-264 DAFNAADQIEFT
+264 DAFNAADQIDFT

-282 VNFEF
+282 INFEF

-292 KAKYNNLSP
+292 KVKYNSLSP
-301 QASARYFEKLY
+301 QAAVRYFAKAQI
-312 LDFPN
+312 DDPT
-317 NENKYAYI
+317 NENKYAFMK
-325 RALQA
+325 ALQS
-330 NGQTDIALDE
+330 NGQTEKALE
-340 INEIINKYPK
+340 ILNEILKKYPK

-361 LLSGKKFS
+361 LLSG
-369 DAQKNI
+369 QKIIEARDNI
-375 DQILSI
+375 EQVLNI

-388 SIIKSKILSAKKEFI
+388 SIVKAKILSTKKEFI
-403 KAEEILRDLLIS
+403 KAEEVLRDLLITK
-415 NNRDP
+415 NRDP
-420 GLWIQLSEVQRAGKN
+420 NLWMELSEVQRAGKN
-435 IVGYHISRGEYYML
+435 IVGYHLSRGEYYTL
-449 IGDFDNALNQLR
+449 IGDFDNALNQFQ
-461 FALNLS
+461 FALSLS
-467 GNSFQTAETI
+467 GNSFQTSETI
-477 MTKIKLANERLGKRR
+477 MTKIKLARERLGRGR

>member
-1 MKTINSVSIR
+1 
-11 AIEKNKNMLVH
+11 MLIQH
-22 RSLFFVFLVSQVI
+22 SFFLFLFISQLVFA
-35 FGQEKDLNL
+35 QEKDLNL
-44 PDLGDRV
+44 PNLGDRV
-51 SGVISLEQERVLGQ
+51 SGVISLEQERMLGQ

-84 EYTELLIYR
+84 EYTELLIYK

-102 RKYTIVL
+102 RQFTIVL

-135 ENEAQLASVLSHE
+135 GNEAQLASVLGHE

-182 IISNNPTA
+182 IVSNNPTA
-190 FVAGPAALQQQQ
+190 FIAGPAALQQQQ
-202 LRYSRM
+202 LRYSRI

-228 ASMGQMFENMAKV
+228 AGMGEMFENMAKV

-282 VNFEF
+282 INFEF

-292 KAKYNNLSP
+292 KARYNSLSP
-301 QASARYFEKLY
+301 QAAVRYFEKLY
-312 LDFPN
+312 KDIPT

-325 RALQA
+325 MALQS
-330 NGQTDIALDE
+330 NGQTNQALSVMNDIL
-340 INEIINKYPK
+340 KKFPK
-350 NLILNITKSEI
+350 NLILNTSKSEI
-361 LLSGKKFS
+361 LLSGNQLS
-369 DAQKNI
+369 LAQKNI
-375 DQILSI
+375 EQVLNI
-381 SPGNYPA
+381 SPRNYPA
-388 SIIKSKILSAKKEFI
+388 SIIKAKILSSKKEFI
-403 KAEEILRDLLIS
+403 KAEEILRNLLIS
-415 NNRDP
+415 KNRDP
-420 GLWIQLSEVQRAGKN
+420 GLWMQLSEVQRAGKN
-435 IVGYHISRGEYYML
+435 IVGYHLSRGEYYSL
-449 IGDFDNALNQLR
+449 IGDFDNALNQFQ
-461 FALNLS
+461 FALSLS
-467 GNSFQTAETI
+467 GNSFQTSETI
-477 MTKIKLANERLGKRR
+477 MTKIKFAKERLSRR
-492 GF
+492 RSS

>member
-1 MKTINSVSIR
+1 MINRTIFFLTLISQ
-11 AIEKNKNMLVH
+11 L
-22 RSLFFVFLVSQVI
+22 LFA
-35 FGQEKDLNL
+35 QEKDLNL
-44 PDLGDRV
+44 PSLGDRV
-51 SGVISLEQERVLGQ
+51 SGVISLEQEKILGQ

-102 RKYTIVL
+102 RQFTIIL

-135 ENEAQLASVLSHE
+135 GNEAQLASVLGHE

-157 ARNVL
+157 ARNIL
-162 RGRDTNLASSLVMV
+162 RGKDTNLASSLIMV

-182 IISNNPTA
+182 IVSNNPSA
-190 FVAGPAALQQQQ
+190 FIAGPAALAQQQ
-202 LRYSRM
+202 LRYSRI

-228 ASMGQMFENMAKV
+228 RGMGEMFENMAKT

-254 THPITSSRVS
+254 THPVTSSRIS
-264 DAFNAADQIEFT
+264 DAFNAAERIEFS
-276 GGKKNT
+276 GGKRNT
-282 VNFEF
+282 INFEF

-292 KAKYNNLSP
+292 KARYFSSSP
-301 QASARYFEKLY
+301 QATARYFKNLY
-312 LDFPN
+312 LENPT

-325 RALQA
+325 SSLKLNNEADLAL
-330 NGQTDIALDE
+330 NLIDE
-340 INEIINKYPK
+340 MLQIFPK

-361 LLSGKKFS
+361 LLSDQRI
-369 DAQKNI
+369 DAAHKNI
-375 DQILSI
+375 NKVLNI
-381 SPGNYPA
+381 SPKNYPA
-388 SIIKSKILSAKKEFI
+388 SIVKSKILSAQKETI
-403 KAEEILRDLLIS
+403 KAEEILRELLINK
-415 NNRDP
+415 NNDP
-420 GLWIQLSEVQRAGKN
+420 GLWLQLSEVQRAGKN
-435 IVGYHISRGEYYML
+435 IIGFHLSRGEYLML
-449 IGDFDNALNQLR
+449 LGDFESALNQFK
-461 FALNLS
+461 FALALS
-467 GNSFQTAETI
+467 NNSFQTSETI
-477 MTKIKLANERLGKRR
+477 MTKIKLAQEKLGRRR

>member
-1 MKTINSVSIR
+1 
-11 AIEKNKNMLVH
+11 MLIL
-22 RSLFFVFLVSQVI
+22 RSLFLILSFSQFI
-35 FGQEKDLNL
+35 FAQEKDLNL
-44 PDLGDRV
+44 PNLGDRV
-51 SGVISLEQERVLGQ
+51 SGIVSLEQERIIGQ
-65 GFLEQVYAQAPLIN
+65 GFLEQVYAQAPLLN
-79 DPIIQ
+79 DPIIE
-84 EYTELLIYR
+84 EYTELLLYR

-102 RKYTIVL
+102 REYTIVL

-135 ENEAQLASVLSHE
+135 GNEAQLASVLSHE

-190 FVAGPAALQQQQ
+190 FIAGPAALQQQQ
-202 LRYSRM
+202 LRYSRI

-228 ASMGQMFENMAKV
+228 AGMGQMFENMAKV

-282 VNFEF
+282 INFEF
-287 IKGRL
+287 VKGRL
-292 KAKYNNLSP
+292 KARYNMSSP
-301 QASARYFEKLY
+301 QAAARYFEKMYEDL
-312 LDFPN
+312 PT

-325 RALQA
+325 TALQG
-330 NGQTDIALDE
+330 NRQIDKALDE
-340 INEIINKYPK
+340 INEVLKKFPK

-361 LLSGKKFS
+361 LLSGQRLHE
-369 DAQKNI
+369 AQKNI
-375 DQILSI
+375 DQVLHIA
-381 SPGNYPA
+381 PGNYPA
-388 SIIKSKILSAKKEFI
+388 SIIKSKILSSKKEFI

-415 NNRDP
+415 RNRDP

-435 IVGYHISRGEYYML
+435 IVGYHLSRGEYYTL
-449 IGDFDNALNQLR
+449 IGDFDNALNQFQ
-461 FALNLS
+461 FALGLS
-467 GNSFQTAETI
+467 GNSFQTSETI
-477 MTKIKLANERLGKRR
+477 MTKIKFAQERLAKRR

>member
-1 MKTINSVSIR
+1 MF
-11 AIEKNKNMLVH
+11 A
-22 RSLFFVFLVSQVI
+22 
-35 FGQEKDLNL
+35 QEKDLNL
-44 PDLGDRV
+44 PNLGDRV
-51 SGVISLEQERVLGQ
+51 SGVISLEQERLLGQ
-65 GFLEQVYAQAPLIN
+65 SFLEQVYAQAPLIN

-84 EYTELLIYR
+84 EYTELLIYK

-102 RKYTIVL
+102 RQFTIVL

-135 ENEAQLASVLSHE
+135 GNEAQLASVLGHE

-162 RGRDTNLASSLVMV
+162 RGKDTNLASSLVMV

-190 FVAGPAALQQQQ
+190 FIAGPAALQQQQ
-202 LRYSRM
+202 LRYSRI

-228 ASMGQMFENMAKV
+228 AGMGQMFENMAKV
-241 RKLAGDNPPEFLL
+241 RKLSGDNPPEFLL
-254 THPITSSRVS
+254 THPVTSSRVS
-264 DAFNAADQIEFT
+264 DAFNAADQIDFT

-282 VNFEF
+282 INFEF

-292 KAKYNNLSP
+292 KVKYNSLSP
-301 QASARYFEKLY
+301 QAAVRYFKKVHI
-312 LDFPN
+312 DTST
-317 NENKYAYI
+317 NENKYAFI
-325 RALQA
+325 KALQS
-330 NGQTDIALDE
+330 NGQTEKALE
-340 INEIINKYPK
+340 ILNEMLKKYPK

-361 LLSGKKFS
+361 LLSGQKIIE
-369 DAQKNI
+369 AQDNI
-375 DQILSI
+375 EQVLNI

-388 SIIKSKILSAKKEFI
+388 SIVKAKILSSKKEFI
-403 KAEEILRDLLIS
+403 QAEEILRDLLIVK
-415 NNRDP
+415 NRDP
-420 GLWIQLSEVQRAGKN
+420 NLWMELSEVQRAGKN
-435 IVGYHISRGEYYML
+435 IVGYHLSRGEYYTL
-449 IGDFDNALNQLR
+449 IGDFDNALNQFQ
-461 FALNLS
+461 FALSLS
-467 GNSFQTAETI
+467 GNSFQTSETI
-477 MTKIKLANERLGKRR
+477 MTKIKFARERLGRGR

>member
-1 MKTINSVSIR
+1 MLIR
-11 AIEKNKNMLVH
+11 YPLLLLLLISQH
-22 RSLFFVFLVSQVI
+22 VFTQD
-35 FGQEKDLNL
+35 KDLNL

-51 SGVISLEQERVLGQ
+51 SGVISLEQERILGQ

-102 RKYTIVL
+102 REFTIVL
-109 IDEKSLNAF
+109 IDEKSINAF

-135 ENEAQLASVLSHE
+135 GNEAQLSSVLGHE

-176 SAIALA
+176 SAMALA
-182 IISNNPTA
+182 IIANNPTA
-190 FVAGPAALQQQQ
+190 FITGPAALAQQQ
-202 LRYSRM
+202 LRYSRA

-228 ASMGQMFENMAKV
+228 AGMGEMFENMAKV

-254 THPITSSRVS
+254 THPVTSSRVS
-264 DAFNAADQIEFT
+264 DAFNAADQIEFS

-282 VNFEF
+282 INFEF
-287 IKGRL
+287 VKGRL
-292 KAKYNNLSP
+292 KARYNDSSP
-301 QASARYFEKLY
+301 QTAERYFEKLY
-312 LDFPN
+312 SDNPSY
-317 NENKYAYI
+317 ENKYAYI
-325 RALQA
+325 IALQS
-330 NGQTDIALDE
+330 NGQTSQALNLIEE
-340 INEIINKYPK
+340 ILKKFPK

-361 LLSGKKFS
+361 LLSGKQLTL
-369 DAQKNI
+369 AKNSI
-375 DQILSI
+375 ERVLTI

-388 SIIKSKILSAKKEFI
+388 SIIKSKILSAKKEII
-403 KAEEILRDLLIS
+403 KAEEVLRDLLIRK
-415 NNRDP
+415 NRDP
-420 GLWIQLSEVQRAGKN
+420 GLWMQLSEVQRAGKN
-435 IVGYHISRGEYYML
+435 IVGYHLSRGEYYLL
-449 IGDFDNALNQLR
+449 IGDFDNALNQFQ
-461 FALNLS
+461 FALRLS
-467 GNSFQTAETI
+467 GNSFQTSETI
-477 MTKIKLANERLGKRR
+477 MTKIKFAQQRLGNKR

>member
-1 MKTINSVSIR
+1 
-11 AIEKNKNMLVH
+11 MLIQ
-22 RSLFFVFLVSQVI
+22 RSFFLFLFISQLVFS
-35 FGQEKDLNL
+35 QEKDLNL
-44 PDLGDRV
+44 PNLGDRV
-51 SGVISLEQERVLGQ
+51 SGVISLEQEREMGQ
-65 GFLEQVYAQAPLIN
+65 GFLEQVYAQAPMID

-84 EYTELLIYR
+84 EYTELLIYK
-93 LSETSQVKD
+93 LSETSLVKD
-102 RKYTIVL
+102 RQFTIVL

-118 AAPGGVIGVNG
+118 AAPGGVIGING

-135 ENEAQLASVLSHE
+135 ENEAQLASVLGHE

-190 FVAGPAALQQQQ
+190 FITGPAALQQQQ
-202 LRYSRM
+202 LRYSRI

-213 DRYGFNNLIAAGYDP
+213 DRYGFNNLIASGYDP
-228 ASMGQMFENMAKV
+228 AGMGQMFENMAKV

-282 VNFEF
+282 INFEF

-292 KAKYNNLSP
+292 KTRYNSLSP
-301 QASARYFEKLY
+301 QAAVRYFEKVY
-312 LDFPN
+312 KDIPT
-317 NENKYAYI
+317 NENKYAYLI
-325 RALQA
+325 ALQS
-330 NGQTDIALDE
+330 NGQTDQALN
-340 INEIINKYPK
+340 IMNEMLKKFPK

-361 LLSGKKFS
+361 LLSGQRLSK
-369 DAQKNI
+369 AQKNI
-375 DQILSI
+375 EQVLNI

-388 SIIKSKILSAKKEFI
+388 SIIKAKILSSNKEFI

-415 NNRDP
+415 KNRDP
-420 GLWIQLSEVQRAGKN
+420 GLWMQLSEVQRAGKN
-435 IVGYHISRGEYYML
+435 IVGYHLSRGEYYTL
-449 IGDFDNALNQLR
+449 IGDFDSALNQFQ
-461 FALNLS
+461 FALSLS

-477 MTKIKLANERLGKRR
+477 MTKIKFAKERLGRRR

>member
-1 MKTINSVSIR
+1 
-11 AIEKNKNMLVH
+11 MLVH
-22 RSLFFVFLVSQVI
+22 RSLFFIFLVSQVI

-135 ENEAQLASVLSHE
+135 GNEAQLASVLSHE

-182 IISNNPTA
+182 IVSNNPTA

-228 ASMGQMFENMAKV
+228 SGMGQMFENMAKV

-282 VNFEF
+282 INFEF
-287 IKGRL
+287 VKDR
-292 KAKYNNLSP
+292 
-301 QASARYFEKLY
+301 
-312 LDFPN
+312 
-317 NENKYAYI
+317 
-325 RALQA
+325 
-330 NGQTDIALDE
+330 
-340 INEIINKYPK
+340 
-350 NLILNITKSEI
+350 KS
-361 LLSGKKFS
+361 
-369 DAQKNI
+369 
-375 DQILSI
+375 
-381 SPGNYPA
+381 
-388 SIIKSKILSAKKEFI
+388 
-403 KAEEILRDLLIS
+403 
-415 NNRDP
+415 
-420 GLWIQLSEVQRAGKN
+420 V
-435 IVGYHISRGEYYML
+435 V
-449 IGDFDNALNQLR
+449 
-461 FALNLS
+461 
-467 GNSFQTAETI
+467 
-477 MTKIKLANERLGKRR
+477 
-492 GF
+492 

>member
-1 MKTINSVSIR
+1 
-11 AIEKNKNMLVH
+11 MLIQ
-22 RSLFFVFLVSQVI
+22 RSFFLLLFISLFI
-35 FGQEKDLNL
+35 FSQEKDLNL
-44 PDLGDRV
+44 PNLGDRV
-51 SGVISLEQERVLGQ
+51 SGVISLEQERMLGQ
-65 GFLEQVYAQAPLIN
+65 GFLEQVYAQAPLID

-84 EYTELLIYR
+84 EYTELLIYK

-102 RKYTIVL
+102 RQFTIVL

-135 ENEAQLASVLSHE
+135 GNEAQLASVLGHE

-190 FVAGPAALQQQQ
+190 FIAGPAALQQQQ
-202 LRYSRM
+202 LRYSRI

-228 ASMGQMFENMAKV
+228 AGMGQMFENMAKV

-282 VNFEF
+282 INFEF

-292 KAKYNNLSP
+292 KARYNSLSP
-301 QASARYFEKLY
+301 QAAVRYFQKLY
-312 LDFPN
+312 KDIPT
-317 NENKYAYI
+317 NENKYAYLS
-325 RALQA
+325 ALQS
-330 NGQTDIALDE
+330 NGQTDQALNAIDE
-340 INEIINKYPK
+340 ILKKFPK
-350 NLILNITKSEI
+350 NLLLNITKSEI
-361 LLSGKKFS
+361 LLSGQRLIE
-369 DAQKNI
+369 AQKNI
-375 DQILSI
+375 EQVLKI
-381 SPGNYPA
+381 SPSNYPA
-388 SIIKSKILSAKKEFI
+388 SILKAKILSSKKEFI
-403 KAEEILRDLLIS
+403 KSEEILRDLLIS
-415 NNRDP
+415 KNRDP
-420 GLWIQLSEVQRAGKN
+420 GLWMQLSEVQRAGKN
-435 IVGYHISRGEYYML
+435 IVGYHLSRGEYYTL
-449 IGDFDNALNQLR
+449 IGDFENALNQFQ
-461 FALNLS
+461 FALSLS
-467 GNSFQTAETI
+467 GNSFQTSETI
-477 MTKIKLANERLGKRR
+477 MTKIKFAKERLGKRR

>member
-1 MKTINSVSIR
+1 
-11 AIEKNKNMLVH
+11 MLIQ
-22 RSLFFVFLVSQVI
+22 RSFFLFLFIPLIVFS
-35 FGQEKDLNL
+35 QEKDLNL
-44 PDLGDRV
+44 PNLGDRV
-51 SGVISLEQERVLGQ
+51 SGVISLEQERMLGQ
-65 GFLEQVYAQAPLIN
+65 GFLEQVYAQAPLID

-84 EYTELLIYR
+84 EYTELLIYK
-93 LSETSQVKD
+93 LSETSKVKD
-102 RKYTIVL
+102 RQFTIVL

-129 GLFLNA
+129 GLFLSA
-135 ENEAQLASVLSHE
+135 GNEAQLASVLGHE

-162 RGRDTNLASSLVMV
+162 RGRDSNLASSLVMV

-190 FVAGPAALQQQQ
+190 FITGPAALQQQQ
-202 LRYSRM
+202 LRYSRI

-228 ASMGQMFENMAKV
+228 AGMGEMFENMAKV

-282 VNFEF
+282 INFEF

-292 KAKYNNLSP
+292 KARYNSLSP
-301 QASARYFEKLY
+301 QAAVRYFEKLY
-312 LDFPN
+312 KDIPT

-325 RALQA
+325 MALQS
-330 NGQTDIALDE
+330 NGQTDQALNVMND
-340 INEIINKYPK
+340 ILKKFPK
-350 NLILNITKSEI
+350 NLILNTTKSEI
-361 LLSGKKFS
+361 LLSGNRLS
-369 DAQKNI
+369 LAQKNI
-375 DQILSI
+375 EQVLNI
-381 SPGNYPA
+381 SPRNYPA
-388 SIIKSKILSAKKEFI
+388 SIIKAKILSSKKEFI

-415 NNRDP
+415 KNRDP
-420 GLWIQLSEVQRAGKN
+420 GLWMQLSEVQRAGKN
-435 IVGYHISRGEYYML
+435 IVGYHLSRGEYYLL
-449 IGDFDNALNQLR
+449 IGDFDNALNQFQ
-461 FALNLS
+461 FALSLS
-467 GNSFQTAETI
+467 GNSFQTSETI
-477 MTKIKLANERLGKRR
+477 MMKIKFAKERLSRR
-492 GF
+492 RSS

>member
-1 MKTINSVSIR
+1 
-11 AIEKNKNMLVH
+11 MLIH
-22 RSLFFVFLVSQVI
+22 RFFFLLLFVI
-35 FGQEKDLNL
+35 QLIFAQEKDLNL
-44 PDLGDRV
+44 PNLGDRV
-51 SGVISLEQERVLGQ
+51 SGVISLEQERLLGQ
-65 GFLEQVYAQAPLIN
+65 SFLEQVYAQAPLIN

-84 EYTELLIYR
+84 EYTELLIYK

-102 RKYTIVL
+102 RQFTIVL

-135 ENEAQLASVLSHE
+135 GNEAQLASVLGHE

-162 RGRDTNLASSLVMV
+162 RGKDTNLASSLVMV

-190 FVAGPAALQQQQ
+190 FIAGPAALQQQQ
-202 LRYSRM
+202 LRYSRI

-228 ASMGQMFENMAKV
+228 AGMGQMFENMAKV
-241 RKLAGDNPPEFLL
+241 RKLSGDNPPEFLL
-254 THPITSSRVS
+254 THPVTSSRVS
-264 DAFNAADQIEFT
+264 DAFNAADQIDFT

-282 VNFEF
+282 INFEF

-292 KAKYNNLSP
+292 KVKYNSLSP
-301 QASARYFEKLY
+301 QAAVRYFAKAQI
-312 LDFPN
+312 DDPT
-317 NENKYAYI
+317 NENKYAFI
-325 RALQA
+325 KALQS
-330 NGQTDIALDE
+330 NGQTEKALE
-340 INEIINKYPK
+340 ILNEMLKKYPK

-361 LLSGKKFS
+361 LLSG
-369 DAQKNI
+369 QKIIEAWDNI
-375 DQILSI
+375 EQVLNI

-388 SIIKSKILSAKKEFI
+388 SIVKAKILSSKKEFI
-403 KAEEILRDLLIS
+403 QAEEILRDLLIAK
-415 NNRDP
+415 NRDP
-420 GLWIQLSEVQRAGKN
+420 NLWMELSEVQRAGKN
-435 IVGYHISRGEYYML
+435 IVGYHLSRGEYYTL
-449 IGDFDNALNQLR
+449 IGDFDNALNQFQ
-461 FALNLS
+461 FALSLS
-467 GNSFQTAETI
+467 GNSFQTSETI
-477 MTKIKLANERLGKRR
+477 MTKIKLARERLGRGR